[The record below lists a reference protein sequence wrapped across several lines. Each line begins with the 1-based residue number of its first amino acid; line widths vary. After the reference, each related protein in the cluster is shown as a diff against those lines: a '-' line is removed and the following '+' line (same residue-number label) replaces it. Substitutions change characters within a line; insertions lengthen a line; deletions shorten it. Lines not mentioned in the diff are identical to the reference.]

1 MIKDCRRGK
10 IDRIY
15 TKSISRFARNT
26 KDCLKNIRELKSLG
40 ITVFFE
46 IENIDTA
53 KLTDEMM
60 ITIMGGL
67 AQEESTSISQNMRW
81 SVQKRM
87 ENGTFN
93 PPSLPYGYMRRKQ
106 DIVTIENEAKI
117 VRDIFT
123 QYINGIGMETIAK
136 ELNKKHIDKGSKGFI
151 WCKNTIRYILMN
163 E

>member
-1 MIKDCRRGK
+1 M
-10 IDRIY
+10 
-15 TKSISRFARNT
+15 
-26 KDCLKNIRELKSLG
+26 
-40 ITVFFE
+40 FFE
-46 IENIDTA
+46 KENIDTA

-136 ELNKKHIDKGSKGFI
+136 ELNK
-151 WCKNTIRYILMN
+151 NTLIKAARALYGVKIP
-163 E
+163 